1 MSILILTI
9 INDSHFMTLRSYW
22 GFHAGYPVIDVEIFI
37 WYYISDDRQ
46 QYIKVGMFGTNA
58 RDNILFA
65 VTSYAHICSLFIKHL
80 SLKIGFSR
88 TFFSCSAK
96 KNIAQNF
103 MRFFLYLSTVFSLQ
117 RRCAPQNLSDVRAFL
132 LFTWFCFFAFLK
144 VLLFWLF

>member
-1 MSILILTI
+1 
-9 INDSHFMTLRSYW
+9 MTLWSYW
-22 GFHAGYPVIDVEIFI
+22 GFHAEYPVIDVEIFI

-80 SLKIGFSR
+80 FLKTGFSR

-96 KNIAQNF
+96 ISFFTQNF

-117 RRCAPQNLSDVRAFL
+117 RLCAPLNLSDVRAFL
-132 LFTWFCFFAFLK
+132 LFTWFCFFAFYK
-144 VLLFWLF
+144 VLLFCLF